1 MSYQADFNGW
11 EELTLTDL
19 LVAYRKAKADV
30 FFENTFPT
38 AIKFAEYEQN
48 LLANLDSLLMRLQ
61 SQKGF
66 AQDEA
71 LLGEFRLVPKKLGM
85 ERKDGAP
92 SGHAHFSDADRAFE
106 SLLTGHDLTPGF
118 RIVGDFPVD
127 AHVISALWINKVGH
141 KLDACLDEAAYG
153 SRLRRVR
160 TEELAGEQKQRPF
173 HITAVGSFEPYYQPY
188 QRWRTDGLKA
198 IRLELENERDVVAV
212 SLDLRS
218 FYHQVDPAFLGR
230 KAFLKAIGLVDDKAL
245 SEPELAFIKEMAR
258 FLTQWSTG
266 AEKFSRKIRKSGVK
280 VSGGLTIGL
289 TASRIVSNVLLQR
302 WDCFV
307 QQKLTP
313 VHYGR
318 YVDDMFLVLCDPGNI
333 SGMADL
339 MGFLQKRLGKRCFAE
354 DGKSGGGLWKISLG
368 KAYQKDS
375 VIHLQ
380 AQKQKLFVLKGEAG
394 IDLLDTIEKEIHEL
408 SSEYRLMPSPDQLE
422 QTTAA
427 KVLSAA
433 GSVAEGADNLRRA
446 DDLTIRRLSWSLQM
460 RHVETL
466 SHDLPKNVWKQQR
479 EDFYR
484 FAHDHVLR
492 ADKLFD
498 HFNYL
503 PRLLGFAVALDEWE
517 AAEAIVSHAFLAI
530 DQLQQATGGGHPVE
544 INGAACIAK
553 GKIWNH
559 VRSALAW
566 WFIDAAARYYNP
578 DNLLGKP
585 RSKRIARLATI
596 FLEQRSK
603 ELQSFHDLL
612 KFDFSVDEFYQKA
625 PLLARCD
632 LARVPYKDI
641 LKRPA
646 AKALIDGKKR
656 PKSDRLLERI
666 FKETDLWDMDAL
678 SDFLR
683 ESRNARLSRVKKGKR
698 GGEQWRPY
706 LFPTRAY
713 TPLEVAE
720 LVPWCVGLG
729 NPGKHLPEVQW
740 ALFVRALRGVWVKPV
755 LLAENETDKGKPGK
769 RSRVISLGSGEADE
783 ITVAITNLLT
793 TDEMWAASASGRP
806 KLTLARYKRISDLVN
821 QAMRVRP
828 RPDYLLLP
836 ELSLPR
842 EWVHSLGARLNQ
854 SGINLIAGTE
864 YLHPD
869 AKAIVSHACL
879 QLIDNR
885 MGFPTSVRIWQE
897 KCQPA
902 PTEEKGLLARFG
914 KTWASTPSTRKPV
927 YRHSGFYFGVMV
939 CSELQNSKARVNLQG
954 KVDALMVLAWNQD
967 LDTFSALIEAAA
979 LDVHAYTVLVNN
991 RKYGDS
997 RVRSPAKESFR
1008 RDLARVRGGENDFC
1022 VTVKLNVKALRA
1034 FQSRA
1039 KRWPE
1044 ESDPFKP
1051 VPEGFP
1057 LPSVRRVKPP
1067 K

>member
-1 MSYQADFNGW
+1 MSYQPDFTGW
-11 EELTLTDL
+11 DELTLADL

-38 AIKFAEYEQN
+38 AIKFAEYEQD
-48 LLANLDSLLMRLQ
+48 LLAHLKKLLKRLQ
-61 SQKGF
+61 SQQGF
-66 AQDEA
+66 ATDET
-71 LLGEFRLVPKKLGM
+71 LIGQFRLVPKKLAV
-85 ERKDGAP
+85 ERKKDAP
-92 SGHAHFSDADRAFE
+92 SGHAHFSDAERAFE
-106 SLLTGHDLTPGF
+106 SLLAGHDLKPGF

-127 AHVISALWINKVGH
+127 THVISALWINKVGH
-141 KLDACLDEAAYG
+141 KLDACLGETAYG

-160 TEELAGEQKQRPF
+160 TEELAGEKKQRPF

-188 QRWRTDGLKA
+188 QRWRSDGLKA
-198 IRLELENERDVVAV
+198 IRRELENKRDVIAV

-218 FYHQVDPAFLGR
+218 FYHQIDPAFLGKR
-230 KAFLKAIGLVDDKAL
+230 AFLERIGLVNDKAL
-245 SEPELAFIKEMAR
+245 NEPELALNREMAR
-258 FLTQWSTG
+258 FLSRWAAG
-266 AEKFSRKIRKSGVK
+266 AEQFSKKVRKSGAK
-280 VSGGLTIGL
+280 VSGGLTISL
-289 TASRIVSNVLLQR
+289 TASRIVSNVLLRR
-302 WDCFV
+302 WDCLV
-307 QQKLTP
+307 QQRLTP

-318 YVDDMFLVLCDPGNI
+318 YVDDMFLVLRDPGNI

-339 MGFLQKRLGKRCFAE
+339 MRFLQKRFGKRRLAE
-354 DGKSGGGLWKISLG
+354 DGKKGSGLWKISLG
-368 KAYQKDS
+368 KRYQRGS

-380 AQKQKLFVLKGEAG
+380 ARKQKLFVLKGGAG

-466 SHDLPKNVWKQQR
+466 SHDLPKNAWKQQR

-498 HFNYL
+498 HFGYL

-517 AAEAIVSHAFLAI
+517 AAEAIVKHAFTAL
-530 DQLQQATGGGHPVE
+530 DQLQNATGDGHPVE
-544 INGAACIAK
+544 INGASCIAK
-553 GKIWNH
+553 GKIWNY

-585 RSKRIARLATI
+585 RSKRIARLARI

-603 ELQSFHDLL
+603 ELRSIDDFLNFHFGVD
-612 KFDFSVDEFYQKA
+612 DFYEKA
-625 PLLARCD
+625 PLLARSD
-632 LARVPYKDI
+632 LARVPYKEI
-641 LKRPA
+641 LKRSA
-646 AKALIDGKKR
+646 AKALVDGKKR
-656 PKSDRLLERI
+656 PKNDRSLERA
-666 FKETDLWDMDAL
+666 FEETGLWDMVAL

-683 ESRNARLSRVKKGKR
+683 VSRNARLSKIKKGER
-698 GGEQWRPY
+698 RGEQLRPY

-720 LVPWCVGLG
+720 LAPWCVGLG
-729 NPGKHLPEVQW
+729 KPGKHPPEVEW
-740 ALFVRALRGVWVKPV
+740 ARFVRALRGVWVKPV
-755 LLAENETDKGKPGK
+755 LLVDNDNDQRKPGK
-769 RSRVISLGSGEADE
+769 RPKIIRLGSGEADQV
-783 ITVAITNLLT
+783 TVAITNLLT
-793 TDEMWAASASGRP
+793 TDEMWAASASRKP
-806 KLTLARYKRISDLVN
+806 KLTLSRYKRIADLVN
-821 QAMRVRP
+821 QAIQMRP
-828 RPDYLLLP
+828 RSDYLLLP

-842 EWVHSLGARLNQ
+842 RWVHSLGARLNQ

-864 YLHPD
+864 YRHPD
-869 AKAIVSHACL
+869 ARSIVSHACL

-885 MGFPTSVRIWQE
+885 IGFPTSVRIWQE
-897 KCQPA
+897 KRRPA
-902 PTEEKGLLARFG
+902 PAEEKELIARFG
-914 KTWASTPSTRKPV
+914 KTWATTFSNRKPV
-927 YRHSGFYFGVMV
+927 YRHNGFYFSVMV
-939 CSELQNSKARVNLQG
+939 CSELRNSKARVFLQG
-954 KVDALMVLAWNQD
+954 QVDALMVLAWNQD
-967 LDTFSALIEAAA
+967 LASFSSLIEAAA

-1008 RDLARVRGGENDFC
+1008 RDLARIRGGENDFC
-1022 VTVKLNVKALRA
+1022 VTVKLDVKALRE
-1034 FQSRA
+1034 FQNRA

-1051 VPEGFP
+1051 VPEGFRMY
-1057 LPSVRRVKPP
+1057 SGR
-1067 K
+1067 